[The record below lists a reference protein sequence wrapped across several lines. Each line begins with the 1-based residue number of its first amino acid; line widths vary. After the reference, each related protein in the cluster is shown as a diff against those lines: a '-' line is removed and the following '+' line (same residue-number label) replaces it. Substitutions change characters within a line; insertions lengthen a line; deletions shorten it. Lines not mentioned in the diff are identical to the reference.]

1 MPALLTTICTSSS
14 SAAAA
19 ATPAASVTSKATGHE
34 ARVGDRRGVAHRGVD
49 LRRAAREEL
58 LGDGLA
64 DAAVGAGDE
73 CDGTLDLH
81 DVLLR
86 NWMTTVIHRIRMT
99 SIIQTVGH
107 SQDEKKAN
115 HERIVEIAAARMR
128 ESGTE
133 APGVAEIMRAA
144 GLTHGG
150 FYKHFDSRDE
160 LVAEAAERAFDASAR
175 RTADALRGRR
185 GPAGGVRRLLPLRR
199 RTATTPRSGCAV
211 AGLGPDAARGDERIR
226 ARFEAG
232 VQSYLARLE
241 DMLGSRDDAV
251 VALSSMVG
259 ALLLARAVDDPELS
273 DELLAGVRERVV
285 TAR

>member
-1 MPALLTTICTSSS
+1 
-14 SAAAA
+14 
-19 ATPAASVTSKATGHE
+19 
-34 ARVGDRRGVAHRGVD
+34 
-49 LRRAAREEL
+49 
-58 LGDGLA
+58 
-64 DAAVGAGDE
+64 
-73 CDGTLDLH
+73 
-81 DVLLR
+81 
-86 NWMTTVIHRIRMT
+86 MTTVIQSIRMM

-133 APGVAEIMRAA
+133 APGVAEIMRSA

-150 FYKHFDSRDE
+150 FYKHFGSRDQ
-160 LVAEAAERAFDASAR
+160 LVAEAAEHAFDASAR
-175 RTADALRGRR
+175 RTADALD
-185 GPAGGVRRLLPLRR
+185 GVDDPLAAFADFYLSAAHRDG
-199 RTATTPRSGCAV
+199 AADGCAV

-226 ARFEAG
+226 TQFADG
-232 VQSYLARLE
+232 VRGYLALLE

-259 ALLLARAVDDPELS
+259 ALLLSRAVDDPQLS
-273 DELLAGVRERVV
+273 EEFLSGVREAVV

>member
-1 MPALLTTICTSSS
+1 MML
-14 SAAAA
+14 
-19 ATPAASVTSKATGHE
+19 
-34 ARVGDRRGVAHRGVD
+34 
-49 LRRAAREEL
+49 
-58 LGDGLA
+58 
-64 DAAVGAGDE
+64 
-73 CDGTLDLH
+73 
-81 DVLLR
+81 
-86 NWMTTVIHRIRMT
+86 VIHRNRMT
-99 SIIQTVGH
+99 RIIQVVGH

-115 HERIVEIAAARMR
+115 HERIVEIAAARIR

-150 FYKHFDSRDE
+150 FYKHFGSRDQ

-175 RTADALRGRR
+175 RTAEALDGAEEPLAAFADFYLSAEHRES
-185 GPAGGVRRLLPLRR
+185 AGD
-199 RTATTPRSGCAV
+199 GCAV

-226 ARFEAG
+226 ARFEEG
-232 VQSYLARLE
+232 VQSYLALLE
-241 DMLGSRDDAV
+241 DMLGSRKDAV

-273 DELLAGVRERVV
+273 DEFLSGVRERVV

>member
-1 MPALLTTICTSSS
+1 M
-14 SAAAA
+14 
-19 ATPAASVTSKATGHE
+19 
-34 ARVGDRRGVAHRGVD
+34 
-49 LRRAAREEL
+49 
-58 LGDGLA
+58 
-64 DAAVGAGDE
+64 
-73 CDGTLDLH
+73 
-81 DVLLR
+81 
-86 NWMTTVIHRIRMT
+86 MTVIHRNRMT
-99 SIIQTVGH
+99 RIIQTVGH

-115 HERIVEIAAARMR
+115 HERIVEIAAARIR

-133 APGVAEIMRAA
+133 APGVAEIMQAA

-150 FYKHFDSRDE
+150 FYKHFGSRDE
-160 LVAEAAERAFDASAR
+160 LVAEAAERAFDASSR
-175 RTADALRGRR
+175 RTAEALEG
-185 GPAGGVRRLLPLRR
+185 AEDPLAAFADFYLSAEHRDG
-199 RTATTPRSGCAV
+199 AADGCAV

-259 ALLLARAVDDPELS
+259 ALLLARAVEDPELS